1 MATTT
6 TYTPDALPDDLA
18 ALRLR
23 QARYWREQEH
33 LLRIELL
40 HELADRCAERAA
52 NYERAAAED
61 TRLSDEEWRE
71 TESATRMLGLVVL
84 WMLAV
89 VAGAL
94 ALAVLP

>member
-1 MATTT
+1 MADDIRLTTDQT
-6 TYTPDALPDDLA
+6 AY
-18 ALRLR
+18 RRR

-33 LLRIELL
+33 LLRAELL

-52 NYERAAAED
+52 AYERAAAED
-61 TRLSDEEWRE
+61 TRLSAEEWRE
-71 TESATRMLGLVVL
+71 TESATRMLGLVTL

-89 VAGAL
+89 GAGAL

>member
-6 TYTPDALPDDLA
+6 TYTPDALPADPDA
-18 ALRLR
+18 YRRR

-40 HELADRCAERAA
+40 HELADRCAERAEV
-52 NYERAAAED
+52 YELPDED
-61 TRLSDEEWRE
+61 TRLSAEEWRE
-71 TESATRMLGLVVL
+71 TESATRMLGLVLL

-94 ALAVLP
+94 VLAVLP